1 MKTRL
6 TDIFVRDVAKD
17 QGPFRL
23 VLWLI
28 KGVFDQLVHGS
39 DTTSASDTESLVKGV
54 WLVLVLGD
62 RTFEKERLAD

>member
-23 VLWLI
+23 VRWLI
-28 KGVFDQLVHGS
+28 KGVFDQLVHWS